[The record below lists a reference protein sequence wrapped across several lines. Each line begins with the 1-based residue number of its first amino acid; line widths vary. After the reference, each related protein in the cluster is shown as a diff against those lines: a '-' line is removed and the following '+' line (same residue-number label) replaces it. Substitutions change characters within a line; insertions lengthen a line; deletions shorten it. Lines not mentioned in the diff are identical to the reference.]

1 MVRDRLPLVALVG
14 RPNVG
19 KSSLFNRLA
28 KSQKAIVDPTPG
40 VTRDRHYEKVTW
52 HDKTF
57 LLVDTGGIEASDQAD
72 QINRM
77 IQEQTRQAIE
87 EADVILLL
95 LDGREGVMPDDLKV
109 VDLLR
114 RSGKAVHYLVNKI
127 DDPAQEQRLL
137 SPFYELGVERLWPL
151 SAAHGLGV
159 SDFFSHLVEELAPA
173 PEE

>member
-1 MVRDRLPLVALVG
+1 MARDRLPLIALVG

-52 HDKTF
+52 QDKSF
-57 LLVDTGGIEASDQAD
+57 LLVDTGGIESTDREE

-95 LDGREGVMPDDLKV
+95 LDGREGVMP
-109 VDLLR
+109 
-114 RSGKAVHYLVNKI
+114 
-127 DDPAQEQRLL
+127 
-137 SPFYELGVERLWPL
+137 
-151 SAAHGLGV
+151 
-159 SDFFSHLVEELAPA
+159 
-173 PEE
+173 